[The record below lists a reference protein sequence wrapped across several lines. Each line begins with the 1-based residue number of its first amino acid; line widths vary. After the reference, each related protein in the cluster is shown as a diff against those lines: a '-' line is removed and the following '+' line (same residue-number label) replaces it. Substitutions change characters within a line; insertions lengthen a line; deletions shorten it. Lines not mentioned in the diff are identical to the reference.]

1 MNRFQ
6 KYLANNMKLARNQ
19 KKLTQMQLAELCET
33 SVNYIGLIETGKR
46 FPSAEMLEKIAK
58 SLELKPQE
66 MFAEPI
72 LSYSPRI
79 NRILDKIEEMVD
91 KEK

>member
-19 KKLTQMQLAELCET
+19 KKLTQMRLAELCET

-58 SLELKPQE
+58 ALELKPQE
-66 MFAEPI
+66 MFAEPV
-72 LSYSPRI
+72 LNYSPRI